1 MNEKVLIIGGAGF
14 VGNYLIDELI
24 EKNLEIYATKTPS
37 EKIERNNICVIDLD
51 LLKIEEIEKIIH
63 DIRPQYIYNLAAQS
77 SVALSWKNPQI
88 TVDINIKGVINLL
101 ETIRKIENYYPR
113 VLLIGSSEEYG
124 HFDIEQVKE
133 KIKLEPQNIYAATK
147 AFQSMIFKIYV
158 KAYKMD
164 IVYARPFNHIGP
176 KQSPIF
182 VVSDFC
188 KQVVEIEKNKKKSII
203 YVGNLSAKRDFT
215 DVRDVV
221 RIYQE
226 LMKKGRAG
234 EIYNVGSGKAIA
246 ISDILKEI
254 LNNSKIKIE
263 VQQDKNKLRPI
274 DSPIIEANIDKLV
287 SEIKYIPKY
296 NIKQTIK
303 DILEYWRN
311 EIC

>member
-1 MNEKVLIIGGAGF
+1 MNKKVLIIGGAGF

-24 EKNLEIYATKTPS
+24 DKNLEIYATKIPN
-37 EKIERNNICVIDLD
+37 EKIERNDICVIDLD
-51 LLKIEEIEKIIH
+51 LLKIEEIEEVINNIK
-63 DIRPQYIYNLAAQS
+63 PKYIYNLAAQS
-77 SVALSWKNPQI
+77 SVALSWKNPQL

-101 ETIRKIENYYPR
+101 ETIRKMENYYPR
-113 VLLIGSSEEYG
+113 MLLIGSSEEYG
-124 HFDIEQVKE
+124 YFDIEQVKE
-133 KIKLEPQNIYAATK
+133 EIKLEPQNIYAATK
-147 AFQSMIFKIYV
+147 AFQSMLFKIYV

-164 IVYARPFNHIGP
+164 IVYVRPFNHIGP

-188 KQVVEIEKNKKKSII
+188 KQVVEIEKDKKEPII

-221 RIYQE
+221 RVYQE
-226 LMKKGRAG
+226 LIKKGKAG

-246 ISDILKEI
+246 IADILKEI
-254 LNNSKIKIE
+254 LNNSKVKIE

-274 DSPIIEANIDKLV
+274 DNPIIEANIDKLV
-287 SEIKYIPKY
+287 SEIKYVPKY
-296 NIKQTIK
+296 DIKQTIK
-303 DILEYWRN
+303 DTLEYWRN

>member
-1 MNEKVLIIGGAGF
+1 MSEKVLIIGGAGF
-14 VGNYLIDELI
+14 VGNYLIDEI
-24 EKNLEIYATKTPS
+24 INRNLEIYVTKIPN
-37 EKIERNNICVIDLD
+37 EKIERNDICVIDLD
-51 LLKIEEIEKIIH
+51 LLKIEEIEKVIN
-63 DIRPQYIYNLAAQS
+63 DIKPKYIYNLAAQS
-77 SVALSWKNPQI
+77 SVALSWRNPQLTI
-88 TVDINIKGVINLL
+88 DINIKGVINLL

-113 VLLIGSSEEYG
+113 LLLIGSSEEYG
-124 HFDIEQVKE
+124 YFDSEQVKE
-133 KIKLEPQNIYAATK
+133 EIKLEPQNIYAATK

-164 IVYARPFNHIGP
+164 IVYVRPFNHIGP

-188 KQVVEIEKNKKKSII
+188 KQVVEIEKNKKEPII

-221 RIYQE
+221 RVYQE

-254 LNNSKIKIE
+254 LNNSKVKIE

-274 DSPIIEANIDKLV
+274 DNPIIEANIDKLL

-303 DILEYWRN
+303 DTLEYWRK

>member
-1 MNEKVLIIGGAGF
+1 MSEKVLIIGGAGF
-14 VGNYLIDELI
+14 VGNYLIDEI
-24 EKNLEIYATKTPS
+24 INRNLEIYVTKIPN
-37 EKIERNNICVIDLD
+37 EKIERNDICVIDLD
-51 LLKIEEIEKIIH
+51 LLKIEEIEKVIN
-63 DIRPQYIYNLAAQS
+63 DIKPKYIYNLAAQS
-77 SVALSWKNPQI
+77 SVALSWRNPQLTI
-88 TVDINIKGVINLL
+88 DINIKGVINLL

-113 VLLIGSSEEYG
+113 LLLIGSSEEYG
-124 HFDIEQVKE
+124 YFDSEQVKE
-133 KIKLEPQNIYAATK
+133 EIKLEPQNIYAATK

-164 IVYARPFNHIGP
+164 IVYVRPFNHIGP

-188 KQVVEIEKNKKKSII
+188 KQVVEIEKNKKEPII

-221 RIYQE
+221 RVYQE

-254 LNNSKIKIE
+254 LNNSKVKIE
-263 VQQDKNKLRPI
+263 VQQDKNKLRPM
-274 DSPIIEANIDKLV
+274 DNPIIEANIDKLL

-303 DILEYWRN
+303 DTLEYWRK

>member
-1 MNEKVLIIGGAGF
+1 MNKKVLIIGGAGF

-24 EKNLEIYATKTPS
+24 DKNLEIYATKIPN
-37 EKIERNNICVIDLD
+37 EKIERNDICVIDLD
-51 LLKIEEIEKIIH
+51 LLKIEEIEEVINNIK
-63 DIRPQYIYNLAAQS
+63 PKYIYNLAAQS
-77 SVALSWKNPQI
+77 SVALSWKNPQL

-113 VLLIGSSEEYG
+113 MLLIGSSEEYG
-124 HFDIEQVKE
+124 YFDIEQVKE
-133 KIKLEPQNIYAATK
+133 EIKLEPQNIYAATK
-147 AFQSMIFKIYV
+147 AFQSMLFKIYV

-164 IVYARPFNHIGP
+164 IVYVRPFNHIGP

-188 KQVVEIEKNKKKSII
+188 KQVVEIEKDKKEPII
-203 YVGNLSAKRDFT
+203 YVGNLSVKRDFT

-221 RIYQE
+221 RVYQE
-226 LMKKGRAG
+226 LIKKGKAG

-246 ISDILKEI
+246 IADILKEI
-254 LNNSKIKIE
+254 LNNSKVKIE

-274 DSPIIEANIDKLV
+274 DNPIIEANIDKLV
-287 SEIKYIPKY
+287 SEIKYVPKY
-296 NIKQTIK
+296 DIKQTIK
-303 DILEYWRN
+303 DTLEYWRN

>member
-63 DIRPQYIYNLAAQS
+63 DVRPQYIYNLAAQS
-77 SVALSWKNPQI
+77 SVGLSWKNPQI

-221 RIYQE
+221 KIYQE